1 MDHHVFD
8 TVTRLFGT
16 AGSRRTAWR
25 ALLAGVLL
33 EATRH
38 SAAAAPCRTGKPACG
53 SECCPGK
60 CFGNACGNAFCCSGS
75 DPLTGLPQIICGDR
89 CC

>member
-16 AGSRRTAWR
+16 AGSRCTAWH

-33 EATRH
+33 GATTR
-38 SAAAAPCRTGKPACG
+38 SAAAAPCRTGKA
-53 SECCPGK
+53 
-60 CFGNACGNAFCCSGS
+60 A
-75 DPLTGLPQIICGDR
+75 R
-89 CC
+89 